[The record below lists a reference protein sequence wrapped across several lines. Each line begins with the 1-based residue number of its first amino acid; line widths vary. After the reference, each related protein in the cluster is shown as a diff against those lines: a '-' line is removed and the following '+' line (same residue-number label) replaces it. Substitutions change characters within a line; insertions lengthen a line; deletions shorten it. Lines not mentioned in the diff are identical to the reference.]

1 MRGKPDYDSGIDS
14 MSDGEEQSPRQ
25 PQQRRR
31 KLPDVLTKGS
41 KPTTKEV
48 KAFLEQYNKEFP
60 RNPLSAKQ
68 VEAVIELIFDKKFL
82 FGRDRLF
89 QYMKSSDEYKHLK
102 ISRRQIMAII
112 KGLTISQL
120 FHGKRTRTKDVKKTI
135 TSAPLKIV
143 QMDLVDMSMI
153 EAQGEDR
160 QAGVGCHQGDGCC
173 LREGQRAVSQAA
185 RDQAHPL
192 QGRNPIEPCWSRTT
206 TPPSTATPTRLR

>member
-41 KPTTKEV
+41 KPTTKE
-48 KAFLEQYNKEFP
+48 
-60 RNPLSAKQ
+60 